1 MFLVNKFICTI
12 KLQIVSYKF
21 RVHLFCI
28 LPCEQR
34 ISEHIER
41 DVHLLS
47 NFNVQLNQ
55 RAILWLKSKRNKGLD
70 DMFISSH
77 KGLLYKEMPCCNIS

>member
-1 MFLVNKFICTI
+1 MEKINRCNIEEEEHMFLVNRFICTI

-55 RAILWLKSKRNKGLD
+55 R
-70 DMFISSH
+70 
-77 KGLLYKEMPCCNIS
+77 LYCG